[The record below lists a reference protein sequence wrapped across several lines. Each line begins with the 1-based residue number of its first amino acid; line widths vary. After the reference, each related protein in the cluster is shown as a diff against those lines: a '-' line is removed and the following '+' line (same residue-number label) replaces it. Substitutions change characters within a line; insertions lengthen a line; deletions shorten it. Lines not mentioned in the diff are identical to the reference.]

1 TPRAT
6 VNGLHHPSSGHAAED
21 RVGWKSVVDQE
32 NGSGGGLRGRRR
44 LYPPDGGPLD
54 DPEALPYGGGART
67 RNLP

>member
-1 TPRAT
+1 
-6 VNGLHHPSSGHAAED
+6 
-21 RVGWKSVVDQE
+21 
-32 NGSGGGLRGRRR
+32 